1 MDSEAHAVHENTAG
15 DYERS
20 RIEEKMAETN
30 RYVCTVLEEARK
42 SLDRLNWFALPVVK
56 RHLAALV
63 EEDVPLVEVRR

>member
-1 MDSEAHAVHENTAG
+1 
-15 DYERS
+15 
-20 RIEEKMAETN
+20 MAETN

-63 EEDVPLVEVRR
+63 EEDVPLVEVPR

>member
-1 MDSEAHAVHENTAG
+1 MDSEAHAVRRDSAS

-30 RYVCTVLEEARK
+30 RYVCTVLEEART

-63 EEDVPLVEVRR
+63 EEDVPLVEVPR

>member
-1 MDSEAHAVHENTAG
+1 MDSESHAVRRDSTS
-15 DYERS
+15 DYERT
-20 RIEEKMAETN
+20 RIGDKMTETN

-56 RHLAALV
+56 RHLATLV

>member
-1 MDSEAHAVHENTAG
+1 MDSEAHAVRRDSAS

-56 RHLAALV
+56 RHLATLV
-63 EEDVPLVEVRR
+63 EEDVPLVEVHR